1 MIDNKYID
9 DVITQVSIEEV
20 CMDAGVVFTKT
31 QGHRKWACCPF
42 HSEKTPSFC
51 VDIATNK
58 WHCFGA
64 CQTGGNVISFL
75 MKAENI
81 PFPLAVKKLLHNK
94 LNIDIEDKEYLI
106 TDEEKERLLTEDIE
120 KQFAELNEN
129 IEQRS
134 GEYRDNFRVL
144 VRVERTLRTLEKMAN
159 SGSSD
164 TVKMSATTKLM
175 DFQEQQL
182 AILERLMNL
191 EKAQKIE
198 SLTRRFFNEIRKY
211 SDLQNIADRYLELL
225 KDID

>member
-1 MIDNKYID
+1 M
-9 DVITQVSIEEV
+9 
-20 CMDAGVVFTKT
+20 
-31 QGHRKWACCPF
+31 
-42 HSEKTPSFC
+42 
-51 VDIATNK
+51 
-58 WHCFGA
+58 
-64 CQTGGNVISFL
+64 
-75 MKAENI
+75 
-81 PFPLAVKKLLHNK
+81 
-94 LNIDIEDKEYLI
+94 
-106 TDEEKERLLTEDIE
+106 TEDIE

-198 SLTRRFFNEIRKY
+198 SLTRRFFNEIR
-211 SDLQNIADRYLELL
+211 NIPIFKNYC
-225 KDID
+225 

>member
-1 MIDNKYID
+1 MSEYPK
-9 DVITQVSIEEV
+9 ITQESLQDAAKIILACLKNPQYIQGAPYSALMLKTVNDVVSAFKKEIESGLISSV
-20 CMDAGVVFTKT
+20 PTGV
-31 QGHRKWACCPF
+31 
-42 HSEKTPSFC
+42 
-51 VDIATNK
+51 
-58 WHCFGA
+58 
-64 CQTGGNVISFL
+64 
-75 MKAENI
+75 
-81 PFPLAVKKLLHNK
+81 
-94 LNIDIEDKEYLI
+94 

-144 VRVERTLRTLEKMAN
+144 VRVERTLRTLEKMSN

-211 SDLQNIADRYLELL
+211 SDLQTIADRYLELL